1 MNALLWFAWAAGLI
15 VITLTTRNPLYLLLA
30 LGVTRVVNA
39 GIPRNPTKAHLPLW
53 RMALFIVPLSA
64 LFNAISVHI
73 GDTVLFTIPGDIPVF
88 SGAVTLEGLV
98 YGTINGL
105 MLVTVLS
112 IFQTLNAATAPRDWM
127 RFAPRSYQSIG
138 MTMSIAMGFVPQV
151 TRRLRE
157 VQDAQAVRGHRVKGI
172 RDWLPLWVPLL
183 TGGMEQSMQMSEAMV
198 ARGFG
203 ATQSEASSAK
213 RQTLLAA
220 GLLLA
225 LAGWFT
231 RFFVALPAWLGWVAV
246 IAGAAMVITSL
257 IRRKGTPHTSLRDQR
272 LTRRD
277 WLYLVLFAVG
287 VLAFVGPTVLGG
299 AASLFWSPY
308 PALTVPA
315 FDLWLGLALL
325 LFTAPI
331 IQSFRQNEQNRQ
343 MNKQNTE

>member
-1 MNALLWFAWAAGLI
+1 MNALTWFAWAAGLML
-15 VITLTTRNPLYLLLA
+15 ITLATRNPLYLLIA

-39 GIPRNPTKAHLPLW
+39 GLPRDATKALLPLW
-53 RMALFIVPLSA
+53 RMAVFIVPLSA
-64 LFNAISVHI
+64 LFNALSVHV
-73 GDTVLFTIPGDIPVF
+73 GDTVLFNIPGDIPVF

-127 RFAPRSYQSIG
+127 RFAPRAYQSIG

-157 VQDAQAVRGHRVKGI
+157 VREAQAVRGHRVKGI

-183 TGGMEQSMQMSEAMV
+183 TGGMEQSMQLSEAMV

-203 ATQSEASSAK
+203 SAQSQSASAK
-213 RQTLLAA
+213 RQSLLIA

-225 LAGWFT
+225 LAGWLS
-231 RFFVALPAWLGWVAV
+231 RFFAALPAWLGWGAMAAGALMV
-246 IAGAAMVITSL
+246 IASL
-257 IRRKGTPHTSLRDQR
+257 IRRNAAPHTSLRDQR
-272 LTRRD
+272 LAKRD
-277 WLYLVLFAVG
+277 WICLALFAVG
-287 VLAFVGPTVLGG
+287 VMAFAGPALFGVN
-299 AASLFWSPY
+299 ASMAWSPY

-315 FDLWLGLALL
+315 FDVWLGAALL
-325 LFTAPI
+325 FFIAPVV
-331 IQSFRQNEQNRQ
+331 NRSS
-343 MNKQNTE
+343 TE

>member
-1 MNALLWFAWAAGLI
+1 MNALIWFAWAAGLM
-15 VITLTTRNPLYLLLA
+15 VITLATRNPLYLLLA
-30 LGVTRVVNA
+30 MGVTRVVNA
-39 GIPRNPTKAHLPLW
+39 GLPRDPARVQLSLR
-53 RMALFIVPLSA
+53 RMALLIVPLSA
-64 LFNAISVHI
+64 LFNAVSVHI
-73 GDTVLFTIPGDIPVF
+73 GDTVLFTLPGDIPVF

-98 YGTINGL
+98 YGAINGL

-127 RFAPRSYQSIG
+127 RFAPRAYQSIG
-138 MTMSIAMGFVPQV
+138 MTMSIAMGFVPQT

-157 VQDAQAVRGHRVKGI
+157 VQEAQAVRGHRVKGI

-183 TGGMEQSMQMSEAMV
+183 TGGMEQSMQLSEAMV
-198 ARGFG
+198 ARGYG
-203 ATQSEASSAK
+203 AAQSEASSTK
-213 RQTLLAA
+213 RQMLLAA

-246 IAGAAMVITSL
+246 IAGAGMVIASL

-277 WLYLVLFAVG
+277 WLCLVLFAGG
-287 VLAFVGPTVLGG
+287 VMAFGLPAALGG

-315 FDLWLGLALL
+315 FDVWLGLALL
-325 LFTAPI
+325 LFVAPI
-331 IQSFRQNEQNRQ
+331 LQSFGQNEQNIF
-343 MNKQNTE
+343 